1 MPGSQIAIA
10 VEINPSL
17 LAFKPRQVVLL
28 SKPPIMNLDDANS
41 DLKTLV
47 QQKTLLFN
55 SIVRYLQRS
64 GFSKTVKKFLSEAKI
79 QKDDLGDSSFDLEE
93 IFCNFVD
100 TCSKVSKSHK
110 VKDGGVAATHA
121 IELPGDGKKKKSD
134 KASKSKNVGEVI
146 DDAIPVDVKSKEN
159 KKTKNDTYASDQ
171 EQVIPNVLVETDQGT
186 NNESKE
192 EKKKKKKS
200 KKSSNPVIDE
210 GKLNKSDSK
219 GDEFQSPEEDET
231 EKENKSSKKRKRV
244 AAEEVAV
251 QPASEKVVEE
261 SKPKKKDKSK
271 RRKTEVSDELKV
283 EGESQ
288 EAEKEE
294 SNQACP
300 GESQKTCAEQ
310 VNGLS
315 NGSLEENGEKS
326 ATEKTIKKEKN
337 ASAEPKA
344 VKHFQRVKVEEV
356 VFSDERLKNNSYWAK
371 DGADS
376 GYGAKAQEILEQ
388 VRGRDFRHEK
398 TKKKRGSYRGGQ
410 IDLQSHS
417 VKFNYS
423 DEE

>member
-134 KASKSKNVGEVI
+134 KASKSKNVGE
-146 DDAIPVDVKSKEN
+146 
-159 KKTKNDTYASDQ
+159 